1 MTSSRGG
8 DPERARDRLRSGPV
22 LLGMVALAA
31 LAVSGC
37 KEATEATVSSGYE
50 PSHVEAV
57 GDSDVQKVTFTDV
70 GAEQVGL
77 ATATAQQRGAS
88 TVVPYAALIYDGQGV
103 TWVYTV
109 ADDLTFIRSQVK
121 VDHIEGDQVLLS
133 DGLGRGAEVVTAGAA
148 EVYGAELG
156 IGGGH

>member
-1 MTSSRGG
+1 VIPRRRYDG
-8 DPERARDRLRSGPV
+8 DRARGRRRFGPGLV
-22 LLGMVALAA
+22 GLVALATLA
-31 LAVSGC
+31 LSGC
-37 KEATEATVSSGYE
+37 KEAEVTALSSGYE

-77 ATATAQQRGAS
+77 VTAAARQQGAS

-109 ADDLTFIRSQVK
+109 ADDLTFIRSQVV

-133 DGLGRGAEVVTAGAA
+133 DGLGRGAEVVTVGAA